1 MSEKIDVKNI
11 KLDNPD
17 LKGDS
22 VQSDAV
28 SQDSVQSDVV
38 IFPPEV
44 RSPCDWH
51 IIPGTTTE
59 IYAQHNITQLIF
71 EGSMDDFN
79 KAMRG

>member
-1 MSEKIDVKNI
+1 M
-11 KLDNPD
+11 
-17 LKGDS
+17 KGDSVQSDAVSQDS